1 MDTRAIRPET
11 IEEQLVY
18 WTIVGTWGLWLL
30 GTLYIVGPLVGFILV
45 TIIAA
50 RFLGLFSDQP
60 TIPDRIPFAVMLWIA
75 CMLAMLL
82 ALVVAHL
89 DFELGIGQLI
99 KSSIGWAKGWALL
112 AIFPLAGAM
121 LSIRSEILYRAT
133 SLLAAQSL
141 VLVPLFIFAG
151 LIGLPGTLYV
161 SPLSMIGGPGPEFF
175 DVTLYTIDGTN
186 GHFRWRFFSP
196 WATASAFLSVIGL
209 IFALQERHI
218 GWKIVGIAAAI
229 AICIMSGSRLGIVAM
244 PFILIA
250 VYIASKMHRPEVFA
264 VMGVGI
270 AATIL
275 MADFILPLAE
285 DMQDTFNSARAAS
298 SRVRETL
305 NAIGYH
311 RWYDEAFL
319 FGHGTVQP
327 GSHLVEYMP
336 IGSHHTWYG
345 LLFVKGIIGFVALAI
360 PLMWTLIELTLKAQ
374 GDRVAR
380 AGLAVF
386 LTIAVFSFADNL
398 EIVAYLIWPGLLLIG
413 ICFQRPVFNPYIEP
427 SSTSHRPVVQGAC
440 HTRFA

>member
-18 WTIVGTWGLWLL
+18 WTIVGTWALWLL
-30 GTLYIVGPLVGFILV
+30 GTLYIVGPVVGVILIAIV
-45 TIIAA
+45 AA
-50 RFLGLFSDQP
+50 RFLGLFGDQP
-60 TIPDRIPFAVMLWIA
+60 AIPTRIPFAVILWIVG
-75 CMLAMLL
+75 MLAMLL

-89 DFELGIGQLI
+89 DFELGMGQLI

-121 LSIRSEILYRAT
+121 LSIRPEILYRAT
-133 SLLAAQSL
+133 SILAAQSL
-141 VLVPLFIFAG
+141 ALVPIFILAG

-161 SPLSMIGGPGPEFF
+161 SPLSIIGGPGPEFF

-186 GHFRWRFFSP
+186 GRFRWRFFSP
-196 WATASAFLSVIGL
+196 WATASAFLAVIGL

-218 GWKIVGIAAAI
+218 GWKTVGIAAAFV
-229 AICIMSGSRLGIVAM
+229 ICLMSGSRLGIVAM
-244 PFILIA
+244 PLVLIA
-250 VYIASKMHRPEVFA
+250 VYVASKIHRPEVFA
-264 VMGVGI
+264 ILGVSI

-275 MADFILPLAE
+275 MADFIVPLVE
-285 DMQDTFNSARAAS
+285 DVQDTFTSARAAS
-298 SRVRETL
+298 SRVRATL

-311 RWYDEAFL
+311 RWYNEAFL

-327 GSHLVEYMP
+327 GSHLVEYQA

-360 PLMWTLIELTLKAQ
+360 PLTWTLIELTLKAQ
-374 GDRVAR
+374 VDRVAR
-380 AGLAVF
+380 TGLAVL
-386 LTIAVFSFADNL
+386 LTMAIFSFADNL

-413 ICFQRPVFNPYIEP
+413 ICSKRRILNPYTEP
-427 SSTSHRPVVQGAC
+427 FSAPHRSVVQGNS
-440 HTRFA
+440 HERFA